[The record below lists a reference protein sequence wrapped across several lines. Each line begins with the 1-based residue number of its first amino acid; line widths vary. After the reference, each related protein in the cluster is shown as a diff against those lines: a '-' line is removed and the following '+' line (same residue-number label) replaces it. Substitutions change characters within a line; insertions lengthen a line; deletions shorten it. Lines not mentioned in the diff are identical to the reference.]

1 MELERRSSLKE
12 LERLRQS
19 YEQVQ
24 RDLTEQRRLM
34 QSIEKAH
41 AEQDDK
47 STRQQLEYLSQI
59 NDLFR
64 RLRYPKE
71 TASRDQRGVS
81 YRTLKEVRS
90 QLDEQIHFFSSVDPS
105 SLIDHRRRR
114 TSDAS
119 VTNDLSS
126 VISRFH
132 DLFSRLFDKNS
143 DPSDLSSIEHRESN
157 QPVLNILQLLLSD
170 IYEETNKLRLENRD
184 LHEEL
189 IYLQGKLRV
198 QEQWLSKI
206 GQSIADYQCSRSDLK
221 AFAAQM
227 IGECQGKQQLI
238 DSRSVGKSAA
248 SSEFHSVR
256 ILFNA
261 LVSYR
266 RSLILL

>member
-105 SLIDHRRRR
+105 SLIDQRRR

-143 DPSDLSSIEHRESN
+143 DPSDLSSIEHRESD
-157 QPVLNILQLLLSD
+157 QPVLNILHLLLSD

-189 IYLQGKLRV
+189 IYLQGKLRL

-227 IGECQGKQQLI
+227 ISECQGKQQLI
-238 DSRSVGKSAA
+238 DSQSVGKSAA

-256 ILFNA
+256 IPFDA

-266 RSLILL
+266 SSLCLV